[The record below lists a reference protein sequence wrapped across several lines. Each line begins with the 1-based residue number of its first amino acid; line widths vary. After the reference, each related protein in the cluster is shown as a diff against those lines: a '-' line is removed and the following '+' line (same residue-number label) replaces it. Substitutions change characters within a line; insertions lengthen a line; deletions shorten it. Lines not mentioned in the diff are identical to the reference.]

1 MAGEQKSLFEQLS
14 AAGQELV
21 PVTHR
26 FTHTAETAAATIL
39 RLVESRP
46 YRATGYA
53 CSPFHKPISKCCRED
68 DV

>member
-1 MAGEQKSLFEQLS
+1 MDGEPKGLFDQLS

-26 FTHTAETAAATIL
+26 FTRTSPTAAATIL

-46 YRATGYA
+46 YRASGYA
-53 CSPFHKPISKCCRED
+53 CSAFSKPISKCLSED
-68 DV
+68 DR